1 MSNTILTPNIITKE
15 ALRILHEKLTFIGS
29 IYRGYD
35 DSFAKKGAKIGDTLK
50 IRTPNEF
57 TVRTGKTLNVQNVEE
72 ESIELKVNTQKG
84 VDFKFDSSELTL
96 KIDEFSERY
105 LKPAMTR
112 LAAAMEADA
121 LTMIKD
127 IYQLSDQDGIA
138 VTALT
143 MGKAREILNNALC
156 PYDGRNILWQSNR
169 VPALVN
175 SVSNNFHASKKPYME
190 GALGR
195 AAGFEHYESSL
206 VLPHTTGSCVATTT
220 YVING
225 ANQTGSSITIGTG
238 QTTTLNKGDIVT
250 LAGCY
255 RVHPETKQN
264 TGVLQQFVVT
274 EDMAGGATTLKVSP
288 AIVTSGA
295 RQNVS
300 ASPTN
305 GGAVLK
311 IAAPTA
317 GLLID
322 STIAYHKEAFAF
334 ATADLIMPNGLDF
347 ASRQVLDGI
356 SMRIVRDYD
365 INNDTMPCR
374 IDVLYGWKT
383 IRPQLACRV
392 HADG

>member
-127 IYQLSDQDGIA
+127 IYQLSDQDSVA

-143 MGKAREILNNALC
+143 IGKAREILNHLKFV
-156 PYDGRNILWQSNR
+156 GRTFYEEKDSIGKR
-169 VPALVN
+169 
-175 SVSNNFHASKKPYME
+175 YRRMD
-190 GALGR
+190 ALGTPYCITVD
-195 AAGFEHYESSL
+195 H
-206 VLPHTTGSCVATTT
+206 
-220 YVING
+220 
-225 ANQTGSSITIGTG
+225 QTLEDNTVTI
-238 QTTTLNKGDIVT
+238 
-250 LAGCY
+250 
-255 RVHPETKQN
+255 RE
-264 TGVLQQFVVT
+264 
-274 EDMAGGATTLKVSP
+274 
-288 AIVTSGA
+288 
-295 RQNVS
+295 R
-300 ASPTN
+300 
-305 GGAVLK
+305 
-311 IAAPTA
+311 
-317 GLLID
+317 
-322 STIAYHKEAFAF
+322 
-334 ATADLIMPNGLDF
+334 
-347 ASRQVLDGI
+347 
-356 SMRIVRDYD
+356 
-365 INNDTMPCR
+365 DTMQQDR
-374 IDVLYGWKT
+374 IHMDEVAKIVGAKIDMNNLLRKAVG
-383 IRPQLACRV
+383 
-392 HADG
+392 